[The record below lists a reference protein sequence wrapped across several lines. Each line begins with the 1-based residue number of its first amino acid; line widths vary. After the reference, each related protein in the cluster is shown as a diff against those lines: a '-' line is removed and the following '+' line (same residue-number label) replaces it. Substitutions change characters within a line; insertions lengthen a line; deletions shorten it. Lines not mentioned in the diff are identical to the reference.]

1 MKMQD
6 MLAMAKFL
14 VTIIYGVLLVL

>member
-1 MKMQD
+1 MQD